1 MLFTIIPESIFHN
14 SVLNMLLIISYI
26 VPRGSKIIIN
36 NNNNLYSYSRYTY
49 RITIVHNNKVKKYT
63 INVYIMLSEN
73 HKF

>member
-36 NNNNLYSYSRYTY
+36 NNNNLYSYSKYRY
-49 RITIVHNNKVKKYT
+49 RITIVHSNKVKKYT

-73 HKF
+73 R